1 MAAPPFLPPP
11 EVSMD
16 DVDTAPDPCVPTVIP
31 VDTEMPHSNEF
42 LDNLRKVM
50 GPGAANEVTHVDA
63 HGNLMGHTEN
73 FSATYLT
80 SGSCCLDFFFQVVPD
95 TGVRIIALLEKA
107 WREDAMTALK
117 LVFHLR
123 GVRGTGKSDK
133 ENFYYAA
140 LWMQQEHPQTLL
152 ANLAM
157 IAEFGYFKDLLELVL
172 RIVEGPDETHRK
184 LEAKETHKQTI
195 EQGKEN
201 AKLWNA
207 MVEARK
213 NPDSSELASKVT
225 LMKRMYSFENAG
237 TGYYSRKGAKAREAK
252 TAGTLKPREERIA
265 ASLVADR
272 VTKEKAAVLRK
283 ERKLALARRAVKAYT
298 SDPKFQALYLAVAKV
313 FASRLLQD
321 VKALQEGRLFEISL
335 AAKWAP
341 SLDNSFDLRTLLCYA
356 IACQMFPKEASPEY
370 EALDDRK
377 YGFAVRERLRKEVL
391 VPLRRALELPE
402 IVMSA
407 QKWGEVNYKR
417 VASVAMKTYKD
428 LFLKHDE
435 ERFTKYLEDVKA
447 GKAKIAAGALLP
459 HMILKGVTDP
469 DQDPQLA
476 EVAELQ
482 WKRMVSDLK
491 EKGSL
496 SNCLAVCDVS
506 GSMDGIPMEVCIA
519 LGMLLCELAD
529 EPWKNHLITFSETPV
544 IHKVQGTT
552 LAERYSF
559 TQQMD
564 WGSNTNFQAVFDR
577 ILDMAQSNKLS
588 PEKMVSRLFVFSD
601 MEFDIASAN
610 PWETDYQAIC
620 RKYKDAG
627 YTPPQIVFW
636 NLRDSRSTP
645 VLASQPGVALVS
657 GFSKNLLKIFLMK
670 DGEMDPNL
678 VMQQALEGEE
688 YSRLVLVD

>member
-31 VDTEMPHSNEF
+31 VDTDMPHSNEF
-42 LDNLRKVM
+42 LDHLRKVM
-50 GPGAANEVTHVDA
+50 GPGGANAATHVDA
-63 HGNLMGHTEN
+63 DGNLMGLTEN
-73 FSATYLT
+73 MSATYIT

-107 WREDAMTALK
+107 WREDALTALK

-184 LEAKETHKQTI
+184 LEAKEAHKQII

-213 NPDSSELASKVT
+213 DPESTELASKVSI
-225 LMKRMYSFENAG
+225 LKRMHDFEQAG

-252 TAGTLKPREERIA
+252 SAGTLKPKEERIA
-265 ASLVADR
+265 ASLAADK
-272 VTKEKAAVLRK
+272 VSKEKAAVLRK

-321 VKALQEGRLFEISL
+321 VKALHDGRLFEISL

-356 IACQMFPKEASPEY
+356 IACQMFPKESSPEY
-370 EALDDRK
+370 EPLDDRK

-391 VPLRRALELPE
+391 VPLRKALDLPE
-402 IVMSA
+402 IHMSA

-428 LFLKHDE
+428 LFLTHDE

-459 HMILKGVTDP
+459 HDILKSVVDAN
-469 DQDPQLA
+469 QDPQVA

-496 SNCLAVCDVS
+496 NNCLAVCDVS
-506 GSMDGIPMEVCIA
+506 GSMSGIPMEVCIA
-519 LGMLLCELAD
+519 LGLLLCELAE
-529 EPWKNHLITFSETPV
+529 EPWKNNLITFSENPM
-544 IHKVQGTT
+544 IHQVQGQT
-552 LAERYSF
+552 LAERYTF
-559 TQQMD
+559 TQSMD
-564 WGSNTNFQAVFDR
+564 WGMNTDFQAVFDR
-577 ILDMAQSNKLS
+577 ILEMAQSNKLS
-588 PEKMVSRLFVFSD
+588 PEKMVKRLFVFSD
-601 MEFDIASAN
+601 MEFDVASQN

-620 RKYKDAG
+620 RKYKAAG
-627 YTPPQIVFW
+627 YNPPEIVFW
-636 NLRDSRSTP
+636 NLRDSGSTP
-645 VLASQPGVALVS
+645 VLGSQPGVALVS
-657 GFSKNLLKIFLMK
+657 GYSKNLLKIFLQK
-670 DGEMDPNL
+670 DGELNPKL
-678 VMQQALEGEE
+678 VMLQALEGEE
-688 YSRLVLVD
+688 YSKLVLVD